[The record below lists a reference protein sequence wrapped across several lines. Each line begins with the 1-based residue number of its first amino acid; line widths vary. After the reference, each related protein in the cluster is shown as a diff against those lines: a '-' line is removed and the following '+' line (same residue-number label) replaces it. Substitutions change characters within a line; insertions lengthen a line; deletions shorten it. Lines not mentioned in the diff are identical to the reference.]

1 MYICVKRKRTI
12 KMKNGIKALLLI
24 CAVLVGGAA
33 FGQNLKFGVINSQ
46 EVISKMPER
55 DSAEAKLMKLRNE
68 LGSQIESL
76 QVEYN
81 QKLQAYVQGRDKMAD
96 LVKQNKEKEL
106 QDLQQRVQEYGQNA
120 ESELSKQQGAL
131 LKPIVE
137 KITEAIKAVGKANGF
152 AYIFDTAVP
161 SLAYYDTTLAV
172 DVLPLVV
179 KQLGIKEKPAEA
191 PAAPAKK
198 K

>member
-1 MYICVKRKRTI
+1 
-12 KMKNGIKALLLI
+12 MKNGIKALLII

-68 LGSQIESL
+68 LGSQIEAL

-81 QKLQAYVQGRDKMAD
+81 QKLQAYVQGREKMAD
-96 LVKQNKEKEL
+96 LVRQNKEKEL

-120 ESELSKQQGAL
+120 EAELGKQQNAL

-137 KITEAIKAVGKANGF
+137 KLNEAIKAVGKANGF

-161 SLAYYDTTLAV
+161 SLAYYDATLAV
-172 DVLPLVV
+172 DVMPLVV
-179 KQLGIKEKPAEA
+179 KQLGIKEKPADA

>member
-12 KMKNGIKALLLI
+12 KMKNGIKALLLV
-24 CAVLVGGAA
+24 CAVLLGNAV
-33 FGQNLKFGVINSQ
+33 FGQSLKFGIINSQ

-81 QKLQAYVQGRDKMAD
+81 QKLQAYVQGREKMVD
-96 LVKQNKEKEL
+96 LVRQNKEKEL
-106 QDLQQRVQEYGQNA
+106 QDLQQRIQEYAQNA
-120 ESELSKQQGAL
+120 ETELSKQQSAL

-137 KITEAIKAVGKANGF
+137 KINDAIKAVGKANGF
-152 AYIFDTAVP
+152 AYIFDTAIP
-161 SLAYYDTTLAV
+161 SLAYYDAAQAV

-179 KQLGIKEKPAEA
+179 KQLGIKEKPAAA

-198 K
+198 

>member
-24 CAVLVGGAA
+24 CAILVGGTA
-33 FGQNLKFGVINSQ
+33 FGQSLKFGVINSQ

-55 DSAEAKLMKLRNE
+55 DSAEAKLTKLRNE

-106 QDLQQRVQEYGQNA
+106 QDLQQRIQEYGQNA

>member
-1 MYICVKRKRTI
+1 M
-12 KMKNGIKALLLI
+12 
-24 CAVLVGGAA
+24 
-33 FGQNLKFGVINSQ
+33 
-46 EVISKMPER
+46 
-55 DSAEAKLMKLRNE
+55 
-68 LGSQIESL
+68 
-76 QVEYN
+76 
-81 QKLQAYVQGRDKMAD
+81 
-96 LVKQNKEKEL
+96 
-106 QDLQQRVQEYGQNA
+106 QQRVQEYGQNA

>member
-1 MYICVKRKRTI
+1 MYICVKRKIII

-24 CAVLVGGAA
+24 CAVLLGGAA
-33 FGQNLKFGVINSQ
+33 FGQNLKFGVVNSQ

-81 QKLQAYVQGRDKMAD
+81 QKLQTYVQGRDKMVD
-96 LVKQNKEKEL
+96 LVRQNKEKEL

-120 ESELSKQQGAL
+120 EAELGKQQSAL

-137 KITEAIKAVGKANGF
+137 KINEAIKAVGKANGF
-152 AYIFDTAVP
+152 AYIFDTTIP
-161 SLAYYDTTLAV
+161 SLAYYDATLAV
-172 DVLPLVV
+172 DVLPLVI
-179 KQLGIKEKPAEA
+179 KQLGIKEKPAA
-191 PAAPAKK
+191 PAATGKK
-198 K
+198 

>member
-12 KMKNGIKALLLI
+12 KMKNGIKALLVI

-33 FGQNLKFGVINSQ
+33 FGQNLKFGIINSQ

-68 LGSQIESL
+68 LGSQIEAL

-81 QKLQAYVQGRDKMAD
+81 QKLQAYVQGREKMAD
-96 LVKQNKEKEL
+96 LVRQNKEKEL

-120 ESELSKQQGAL
+120 EAELGKQQNAL

-137 KITEAIKAVGKANGF
+137 KLNEAIKAVGKANGF

-161 SLAYYDTTLAV
+161 SLAYYDAALAV
-172 DVLPLVV
+172 DVMPLVV
-179 KQLGIKEKPAEA
+179 KQLGIKEKSADA

>member
-1 MYICVKRKRTI
+1 
-12 KMKNGIKALLLI
+12 MKNGIKALLLV
-24 CAVLVGGAA
+24 CAVLLGNAV
-33 FGQNLKFGVINSQ
+33 FGQSLKFGIINSQ

-81 QKLQAYVQGRDKMAD
+81 QKLQAYVQGREKMVD
-96 LVKQNKEKEL
+96 LVRQNKEKEL
-106 QDLQQRVQEYGQNA
+106 QDLQQRIQEYAQNA
-120 ESELSKQQGAL
+120 ETELSKQQSAL

-137 KITEAIKAVGKANGF
+137 KINDAIKAVGKANGF
-152 AYIFDTAVP
+152 AYIFDTAIP
-161 SLAYYDTTLAV
+161 SLAYYDAAQAV

-179 KQLGIKEKPAEA
+179 KQLGIKEKPAAA

-198 K
+198 

>member
-1 MYICVKRKRTI
+1 MYICVKRKRII

-24 CAVLVGGAA
+24 CAVLLGGAA
-33 FGQNLKFGVINSQ
+33 FGQNLKFGVVNSQ

-55 DSAEAKLMKLRNE
+55 DSAEAKLMKLRTE

-81 QKLQAYVQGRDKMAD
+81 QKLQTYVQGRDKMVD
-96 LVKQNKEKEL
+96 LVRQNKEKEL

-120 ESELSKQQGAL
+120 EAELGKQQSAL

-137 KITEAIKAVGKANGF
+137 KINEAIKAVGKANGF
-152 AYIFDTAVP
+152 AYIFDTTIPA
-161 SLAYYDTTLAV
+161 LAYYDASLAV
-172 DVLPLVV
+172 DVLPLVIT
-179 KQLGIKEKPAEA
+179 QLGIKEKPAA
-191 PAAPAKK
+191 VKPGKK
-198 K
+198 

>member
-12 KMKNGIKALLLI
+12 KMKNGIKALLLV
-24 CAVLVGGAA
+24 CAVLLGNAV
-33 FGQNLKFGVINSQ
+33 FGQSLKFGIINSQ

-81 QKLQAYVQGRDKMAD
+81 QKLQAYVQGREKMVD
-96 LVKQNKEKEL
+96 LVRQNKEKEL
-106 QDLQQRVQEYGQNA
+106 QDLQQRIQEYAQNA
-120 ESELSKQQGAL
+120 ETELSKQQSAL

-137 KITEAIKAVGKANGF
+137 KINDAIKAVGKANGF
-152 AYIFDTAVP
+152 AYIFDTAIP
-161 SLAYYDTTLAV
+161 SLAYYDAAQAV

-179 KQLGIKEKPAEA
+179 KQLGIKEKPAA
-191 PAAPAKK
+191 VPAAPAKK
-198 K
+198 